1 MLFNAGLFKKFF
13 RKSKSS
19 WSASTI
25 SPISFRLVFNL
36 WRDTEIQKNIYER
49 LFGTWFIQSKG
60 YFSSMTLPTELSY
73 TEQTS
78 NIITYFNQN
87 LPYIVIINMQNQGCI
102 YISPWKYK
110 VLLKKHPLYIIF
122 FFYMCWCK
130 SIALDV
136 IKDELIF

>member
-102 YISPWKYK
+102 SVPESTKYC
-110 VLLKKHPLYIIF
+110 LKNIRCTSF
-122 FFYMCWCK
+122 FFFTCV
-130 SIALDV
+130 DV
-136 IKDELIF
+136 KV